1 MKLVPCAHVYITL
14 SCDNDSLR
22 KWLAIGAVAVCGVA
36 CKQAEQPALTVAAAA
51 NLTGVL
57 DEIGKGF
64 TRKTGI
70 GVVFSYAS
78 TAQLAQQIE
87 NAAPFDVFAAADTE
101 HVDQLVSSGKILAG
115 SRAIYARGHLALW
128 VPGATV
134 GKIEDLT
141 APSIRYVAIARPEA
155 APYGQAAVETLKSL
169 GIWDK
174 VHPKVVYA
182 NNINAAKQL
191 AATGNAD
198 AAFTAYSLVL
208 KERGRVLVVDEKLH
222 RPIDQAVGVVAGS
235 PRKEEARRFVSY
247 LIDGDGRAV
256 LERFG
261 YLILG
266 KR

>member
-1 MKLVPCAHVYITL
+1 M
-14 SCDNDSLR
+14 
-22 KWLAIGAVAVCGVA
+22 A
-36 CKQAEQPALTVAAAA
+36 CRQAPQPALTVAAAA

-70 GVVFSYAS
+70 RVIFSYAS
-78 TAQLAQQIE
+78 TAQLAQQIG
-87 NAAPFDVFAAADTE
+87 NAAPFDVFAAADTD
-101 HVDQLVSSGKILAG
+101 HVDQVVRGGKILPE
-115 SRAIYARGHLALW
+115 SRAIYARGRLALW
-128 VPGATV
+128 VPRAAV

-141 APSIRYVAIARPEA
+141 APAIRYVAIARPEA

-174 VHPKVVYA
+174 VQPKIVYA
-182 NNINAAKQL
+182 NNINAAKQF
-191 AATGNAD
+191 AGTGNAD

-208 KERGRVLVVDEKLH
+208 REPGRILVVDEELH
-222 RPIDQAVGVVAGS
+222 RPIDQAVGVVSAS
-235 PRKEEARRFVSY
+235 PRKEDALRFVSF
-247 LIDGDGRAV
+247 LTGGDGRAV

-261 YLILG
+261 YLVSA